1 MSTSFITRRRNLI
14 EPKPKKYREPFYFSD
29 IFSAD
34 LIVGVLMILP
44 MMAIVGTMIFYV
56 IPTFQNHNNTM
67 ASVRADCGFSL
78 SHAARGEG
86 LRFADGSVGFVTMK
100 SDGKKVPVEV
110 TRTEKQLTFTNFE
123 SHEALCTV
131 KL

>member
-1 MSTSFITRRRNLI
+1 MSMSFITRRRNLL
-14 EPKPKKYREPFYFSD
+14 EPKPKRSKESFYFSD

-44 MMAIVGTMIFYV
+44 MMAIIGVTIFYV
-56 IPTFQNHNNTM
+56 IPAFQYKM
-67 ASVRADCGFSL
+67 DLSSSIQSKCGFTPYS
-78 SHAARGEG
+78 SAKDKG
-86 LRFADGSVGFVTMK
+86 LRLDDGSVGFVTMK
-100 SDGKKVPVEV
+100 ESGKKVPVEV
-110 TRTEKQLTFTNFE
+110 ARTEKQLTFTNFE